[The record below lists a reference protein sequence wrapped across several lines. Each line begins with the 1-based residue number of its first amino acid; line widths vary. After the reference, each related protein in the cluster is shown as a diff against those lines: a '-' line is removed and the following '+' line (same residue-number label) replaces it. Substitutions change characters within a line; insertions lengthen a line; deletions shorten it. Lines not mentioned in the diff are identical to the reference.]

1 MKLPRTILSKQVQIC
16 TLLPP
21 ELVRDLKKLSAV
33 TGASMAT
40 YVREGLKMVLE
51 KHAAA
56 LRKTRTAVD

>member
-1 MKLPRTILSKQVQIC
+1 MKLPRTILGKQVQIC

-33 TGASMAT
+33 TRTSMAT

-51 KHAAA
+51 KNAAV
-56 LRKTRTAVD
+56 LRKEK

>member
-1 MKLPRTILSKQVQIC
+1 MKLPRTILGNQVQIC

-33 TGASMAT
+33 TGTSMAT

-51 KHAAA
+51 KQAAV
-56 LRKTRTAVD
+56 LRKEK

>member
-1 MKLPRTILSKQVQIC
+1 MKPSRTILGKQVQIC

-33 TGASMAT
+33 TGTSMAT

-51 KHAAA
+51 KHAAV
-56 LRKTRTAVD
+56 LHEGK

>member
-1 MKLPRTILSKQVQIC
+1 MKLPRTILGKQVQIC

-33 TGASMAT
+33 TETSMAT

-56 LRKTRTAVD
+56 LRKEQ